1 MMKKKW
7 FLLIALL
14 LTLGVVWYIINEKK
28 SEKALD
34 PSDFAVDNTEEVSKI
49 LLKDRNGRSVLLRKN
64 KERTWTL
71 NDSLLAREDAVEMLL
86 TTLSKLRVKGPVGS
100 NARNNVIRAMASQAV
115 KVEIFKGEDAIK
127 TIYVGGHTPDQFGTY
142 MYIGGTKSPW
152 VVHIPGFDGFLTP
165 RFSTD
170 SDDWQSRKV
179 FDFDQKLLQSVSVQ
193 YPSQPEASFKISR
206 NGEDYTVE
214 APAMKDPKSLNFG
227 AVSSYFNNFKNIT
240 FEGYPPFL
248 QNNRPKQ
255 DSILNSLP
263 YCMMEVRDIQGN
275 VVKVN
280 IWQKEA
286 RTDLSLYDNQ
296 GNLLAYDPERYYAE
310 VQESRRIVHIQ
321 IYVFQNIMVRFQDFL
336 LKTAS

>member
-1 MMKKKW
+1 MKKKW
-7 FLLIALL
+7 LILFVLLLLIPLL
-14 LTLGVVWYIINEKK
+14 WFVVK
-28 SEKALD
+28 SRKSDKPVD
-34 PSDFAVDNTEEVSKI
+34 PSDFAVANTEEVSRI
-49 LLKDRNGRSVLLRKN
+49 FLTDRNNRSVLLNKN
-64 KERTWTL
+64 AEGIWTL
-71 NDSLLAREDAVEMLL
+71 NDTLLAREDAVEILL
-86 TTLSKLRVKGPVGS
+86 KTLSKLRVKGPVGS

-115 KVEIFKGEDAIK
+115 KTEIYAGDELIK

-170 SDDWQSRKV
+170 PDDWQSRKI
-179 FDFDQKLLQSVSVQ
+179 FDLAKEDIQSVSVQ
-193 YPSQPEASFKISR
+193 YPGNEEWSFRITRK
-206 NGEDYTVE
+206 GEEFTVE
-214 APAMKDPKSLNFG
+214 APDLKDPKSLNFG
-227 AVSSYFNNFKNIT
+227 AVSSYFGNFKNIT
-240 FEGYPPFL
+240 LEGYPPFL
-248 QNNRPKQ
+248 QNNRLKQ
-255 DSILNSLP
+255 DSILNSPP
-263 YCMMEVRDIQGN
+263 YCLMEVRDIKGRTSSL
-275 VVKVN
+275 K

-310 VQESRRIVHIQ
+310 VQGSRRIVHIQ